1 MAELAISAT
10 LVLLEIVPPLLKK
23 LHLREDVQK
32 EIVRLRDWL
41 SLMKAFMED
50 NYGREGSSR
59 ILDHQVDKVRN
70 IAYEIEDVIEE
81 FILHSPPYTFHNH
94 FITRKVHNL
103 AHNVRHGF
111 PLFGISE
118 KIASIMRDID
128 DFKSQNSAFSANNNS
143 NPRPSSSSSK
153 IRNGLPASPL
163 LLDDEMVGYEKPK
176 KEFIRDLVDG
186 DERLVRLAVAG
197 PAGSGKTTFVKNVF
211 WKRGIWGQF
220 DCHAWVLV
228 SRNFDLEE
236 LFVNMLKQFCSSRKE
251 PYPPDDGSNTLTKL
265 HKYLYG
271 KRYVVVLD
279 DICKKEDWDA
289 IKDALPNAFCKSRI
303 IVTTSSSDVASICAS
318 SSHHMYSLNG
328 LEWLEGLKL
337 FCTNAFPD
345 INGECPYELKECCVK
360 IVTKCDGL
368 PHAIV
373 AIGRALAQKP
383 RNLNDW
389 EKFHNSLEY
398 EIRTDPN
405 LFVVKNSLLP
415 SYMDLSSNLKSCFL
429 YFSIFPEDSSVERGR
444 LVKLW
449 VAEGFAIGTDG
460 QTAEEVAE
468 DYLNQLI
475 HMNLVHV
482 SKWDFDGRP
491 RCCHVQNLVLNFLI
505 QKCKDEGFA
514 SIFSSKE
521 KNTSHQSWKIRRLS
535 VHNDYSI
542 LPRDTDFG
550 GGIRSMFLLR
560 LLKISAVDLEK
571 NMCKLM
577 LLRILDFQGAPLTKF
592 PENIT
597 RLAIL
602 KYLNLSDTKIK
613 VIPTSIKK
621 LFYLE
626 TLYLKQTDV
635 TLLPKEIS
643 HLHNLRHLLAYK
655 YNVENYVTFDSAQCV
670 EMLCDEGIDKLTN
683 LQKFSLVKVD
693 EKGQI
698 LQALEKMTQLR
709 KLGLTGLQ
717 WDHGTELS
725 ASVGLMKNL
734 KTLDL
739 CSTTKQEYLQLG
751 DMSYLPQT
759 LERLYLKGRLE
770 QFPAS
775 ISSLHKLQ
783 KIGLKWSKLYYSP
796 LKALQCLPNLIELE
810 LVDCCIEKELI
821 FEASCFKKLKI
832 LLIEELVNVNMIV
845 IHDGAMPDLRQISL
859 RRCPKLMMCPL
870 GIHKLAKVEELILYD
885 MPEELVARLR
895 ENSTEDHFMVK
906 HIHVIHSFTLN
917 NNQSWAFENLSHS
930 FSQ

>member
-10 LVLLEIVPPLLKK
+10 LVFLEIVPPLLKK

-176 KEFIRDLVDG
+176 KEFIRRLVDG
-186 DERLVRLAVAG
+186 DKSLVRLAVAG

-265 HKYLYG
+265 LKYLSG

-279 DICKKEDWDA
+279 DICKKQDWDA
-289 IKDALPNAFCKSRI
+289 IKEALPNAFCGSRI
-303 IVTTSSSDVASICAS
+303 IVTTSSSGVASICAS
-318 SSHHMYSLNG
+318 SGHHMYSLNG

-345 INGECPYELKECCVK
+345 INGECPYALKDCCAN
-360 IVTKCDGL
+360 IVRRCDGL

-383 RNLNDW
+383 RNPNDW

-398 EIRTDPN
+398 KIRTDPN
-405 LFVVKNSLLP
+405 LFVVKNSLMP

-429 YFSIFPEDSSVERGR
+429 YFSIFPEDYSVERGR
-444 LVKLW
+444 LIRLW
-449 VAEGFAIGTDG
+449 VAEGFAIGTDD

-482 SKWDFDGRP
+482 SKWDFD
-491 RCCHVQNLVLNFLI
+491 
-505 QKCKDEGFA
+505 EFA
-514 SIFSSKE
+514 QANVA
-521 KNTSHQSWKIRRLS
+521 KN
-535 VHNDYSI
+535 
-542 LPRDTDFG
+542 
-550 GGIRSMFLLR
+550 LR
-560 LLKISAVDLEK
+560 L
-571 NMCKLM
+571 
-577 LLRILDFQGAPLTKF
+577 QGAPLTKF
-592 PENIT
+592 PEDIT

-602 KYLNLSDTKIK
+602 KYLNLSHTKIK

-655 YNVENYVTFDSAQCV
+655 YNVENYVTFDSAQGV
-670 EMLCDEGIDKLTN
+670 EMLYDEGIGKLTN
-683 LQKFSLVKVD
+683 LQKLSLLKVD

-709 KLGLTGLQ
+709 KLGLTGLK
-717 WDHGTELS
+717 WKHGTELS
-725 ASVGLMKNL
+725 ASVGLMENL

-739 CSTTKQEYLQLG
+739 CSATKQEYLQLG

-783 KIGLKWSKLYYSP
+783 KIGLTWSKLHYSP

-810 LVDCCIEKELI
+810 LVDCCVEKELI

-845 IHDGAMPDLRQISL
+845 IPMEQCRP
-859 RRCPKLMMCPL
+859 
-870 GIHKLAKVEELILYD
+870 
-885 MPEELVARLR
+885 
-895 ENSTEDHFMVK
+895 
-906 HIHVIHSFTLN
+906 
-917 NNQSWAFENLSHS
+917 
-930 FSQ
+930 